1 MPELIRGEQQ
11 QWEAL
16 KAVVLDS
23 VNSEHTKRAYE
34 TAMSEFF
41 KWYGVELRPPFSK
54 AVVQAHKAYL
64 EERGLSPASINIRLS
79 ALRKLATEAADNG
92 LMAPELAN
100 GIVRVKGVKQRGV
113 RLGNWLTVRQAEKLI
128 NAPDISTLK
137 GKRDRALLAVLL
149 ACGLRRSEATALNV
163 EHVQQREGRWVIV
176 DLVGKHG
183 RVRSVPMPL
192 WAKSAMDLW
201 TEAAG
206 TTEARVFRPINKG
219 GRIWGQSLTSKVVAY
234 VIRSYAAPLGLKV
247 APHDLRRTYAKLA
260 HQGGAALEQI
270 QLSLGHASL
279 LTTERY
285 LGVKQDLTDAPCD
298 HLGLRL
304 SR

>member
-1 MPELIRGEQQ
+1 MPELIVGEKL

-16 KAVVLDS
+16 EAVVLDS
-23 VNSEHTKRAYE
+23 VSSEHTKRAYE
-34 TAMSEFF
+34 TAISGFF
-41 KWYGVELRPPFSK
+41 KWHRVEPRPRFSR
-54 AVVQAHKAYL
+54 ALVQAHKAYL
-64 EERGLSPASINIRLS
+64 EQRGLSPASINVRLS

-92 LMAPELAN
+92 LIAPEVAN
-100 GIVRVKGVKQRGV
+100 GIVRIKGVKQQGV
-113 RLGNWLTVRQAEKLI
+113 RLGNWLTARQAEKLVK
-128 NAPDISTLK
+128 APDISTLK

-149 ACGLRRSEATALNV
+149 GCGLRRSEATGLNV

-201 TEAAG
+201 TKAAG
-206 TTEARVFRPINKG
+206 TTQARVFRRINKG
-219 GRIWGQSLTSKVVAY
+219 GRIWGQSLSSKVVAY

-247 APHDLRRTYAKLA
+247 AAHDLRRTYAKLA

-279 LTTERY
+279 VTTERY

-304 SR
+304 SH